1 MPLLSSCLCD
11 ITGLDSGCLVVEDDS
26 PGNRIGQHAFK
37 HISRQQRDVIRTSLL
52 DAVEHDLNVG
62 SCEFFEFQLPDD
74 GNDVL
79 LDNASDV
86 ARIAVTFFN
95 DIGQPAFGECFD
107 CRWVFLF
114 KLFFLLFLR
123 GIDAM
128 DNH

>member
-1 MPLLSSCLCD
+1 M
-11 ITGLDSGCLVVEDDS
+11 
-26 PGNRIGQHAFK
+26 
-37 HISRQQRDVIRTSLL
+37 IRTSLL

-74 GNDVL
+74 GNDDL

-107 CRWVFLF
+107 CCWVFLF

-123 GIDAM
+123 GIDAIS
-128 DNH
+128 HH

>member
-1 MPLLSSCLCD
+1 M
-11 ITGLDSGCLVVEDDS
+11 
-26 PGNRIGQHAFK
+26 
-37 HISRQQRDVIRTSLL
+37 IRTSLF

-114 KLFFLLFLR
+114 KLFFLLFLSR
-123 GIDAM
+123 IDVM
-128 DNH
+128 DN

>member
-1 MPLLSSCLCD
+1 M
-11 ITGLDSGCLVVEDDS
+11 
-26 PGNRIGQHAFK
+26 
-37 HISRQQRDVIRTSLL
+37 IRTSLL

-95 DIGQPAFGECFD
+95 DIGQPAFGERFYR
-107 CRWVFLF
+107 CRVILF
-114 KLFFLLFLR
+114 EFFFLLLLELMS
-123 GIDAM
+123 GV
-128 DNH
+128 

>member
-1 MPLLSSCLCD
+1 M
-11 ITGLDSGCLVVEDDS
+11 
-26 PGNRIGQHAFK
+26 
-37 HISRQQRDVIRTSLL
+37 IRTSLF
-52 DAVEHDLNVG
+52 DAVEHDLNME
-62 SCEFFEFQLPDD
+62 SCEFFQFQFPDD

-107 CRWVFLF
+107 CHRVFLF

-123 GIDAM
+123 GINAIS
-128 DNH
+128 HH